1 MISEG
6 KLQLDVVWDGKQI
19 TGVSIQSSRPLAAC
33 RILEGKPAVEAVRLV
48 PLLFSV
54 CGRAQGAAAAA
65 ACEAARGEA
74 MDDAMRTVR
83 ERAIAGECLQEYTWR
98 LLIDLPALLGEAARP
113 GELADLRRRIATA
126 KDELRWND
134 VAGAAEELLERAVYE
149 MSPRVWLGLRPA
161 AFEKWVARGDA
172 PMQRMLARLRQL
184 RLGGDFGLLPW
195 LEAADLLT
203 LSARLDAAPDFA
215 QLPNWQGEPAET
227 GALARQLGHPALA
240 REIGQYGVT
249 VAARLLARLL
259 ELAQLP
265 EQLRQPQATGI
276 RSASPRPG
284 SGIAAVETA
293 RGRCCIRCT
302 RRRSRGALPHRRA
315 DGVEFPP
322 AGRLRAAVCRRARRQ
337 QRGREGARRRACLRM
352 RSTPAWF
359 GGWRCTM
366 HEMSLAEGVL
376 QVIEDSGAARGLY
389 ARQGQCG
396 WRSGGSRG
404 WKSSLCAFA
413 SMP

>member
-1 MISEG
+1 MLLDIQEALQIGKAMIAEG

-19 TGVSIQSSRPLAAC
+19 TGVSIRSSRPLAAC
-33 RILEGKPAVEAVRLV
+33 RILEGKPAAEAVRLV

-65 ACEAARGEA
+65 ACEAARGVA
-74 MDDAMRTVR
+74 SSDDVRVAR

-126 KDELRWND
+126 RDELRWHD

-172 PMQRMLARLRQL
+172 PMQRMLARLRTL

-195 LEAADLLT
+195 LGAADLGA
-203 LSARLDAAPDFA
+203 LSARLEAEPDFA
-215 QLPNWQGEPAET
+215 QRPDWQGEPAET
-227 GALARQLGHPALA
+227 GALARQLGHPVLA
-240 REIGQYGVT
+240 REVGQYGAT

-265 EQLRQPQATGI
+265 EQLRKPQVSGI
-276 RSASPRPG
+276 RSASPRPS

-293 RGRCCIRCT
+293 RGTLLHQATLAGDRVAHYRIVAPTEWNFHPQGAFVRGLLGCPAKSET
-302 RRRSRGALPHRRA
+302 EARGAAGLLAHALDPCVAYEVSVARA
-315 DGVEFPP
+315 
-322 AGRLRAAVCRRARRQ
+322 
-337 QRGREGARRRACLRM
+337 
-352 RSTPAWF
+352 
-359 GGWRCTM
+359 
-366 HEMSLAEGVL
+366 
-376 QVIEDSGAARGLY
+376 
-389 ARQGQCG
+389 
-396 WRSGGSRG
+396 
-404 WKSSLCAFA
+404 
-413 SMP
+413 